1 MLCAPPCSPL
11 GPERPSAAGQ
21 GPVEAT
27 GPWAG
32 PAASAGF
39 NPFNFIR
46 FFTSFLYPDVGSED
60 NLRDSGLATDQV
72 HVKSSCRGV
81 PFNFHMGR

>member
-11 GPERPSAAGQ
+11 GPERPSAGGQ

-32 PAASAGF
+32 PAASAGLK
-39 NPFNFIR
+39 PFNFIR

-72 HVKSSCRGV
+72 HVKSSCRGI
-81 PFNFHMGR
+81 PFNFHLGR